1 MISRFAYA
9 RLTVCAFWQLVR
21 YDLWN
26 SVRGFQKIHRQVAT
40 QRVTAIAAVP
50 GMESAICDAVSLAGC
65 FYWRP
70 VLCLQRSYAAAILL
84 RKYGIEGRL
93 VIGYRPAPF
102 FSHAWVEVH
111 GRVVN
116 DSSGYKER
124 LQILCTA

>member
-1 MISRFAYA
+1 MNRLRYA
-9 RLTVCAFWQLVR
+9 LLVLRAFWQLLR

-26 SVRGFQKIHRQVAT
+26 STFGFQRIHRQVAR
-40 QRVTAIAAVP
+40 QKVSMRAFHP
-50 GMESAICDAVSLAGC
+50 QLESAVCDAVALAGC

-70 VLCLQRSYAAAILL
+70 VLCLHRSFAAAVLL
-84 RKYGIEGRL
+84 RKYGIHGVL

-102 FSHAWVEVH
+102 FSHAWVEVD

-116 DSSGYKER
+116 DSPGYKER